1 MIIDTTHRNNDTSLL
16 INDLVGKPFS
26 FIKTIKMK
34 GTVSKKMVIE
44 ESSENM
50 KDYLNSIFDATYA
63 NIELRPLGIL
73 VGIIKGFTN
82 FTWVIPYYQLVIYK
96 GDYSSLYAQGR
107 FIRFRKDESF
117 DNSKPFLHKLIK
129 LKARYESKYDFLNF
143 K

>member
-1 MIIDTTHRNNDTSLL
+1 MILDTTHRNNDTSLL
-16 INDLVGKPFS
+16 INDIVGKPFS
-26 FIKTIKMK
+26 FLKTIKMK

-44 ESSENM
+44 ESSDNM
-50 KDYLNSIFDATYA
+50 KDYLNNIFDATYA

-73 VGIIKGFTN
+73 VRIIKGLTN
-82 FTWVIPYYQLVIYK
+82 FTWVIPYYQLVMYK

-107 FIRFRKDESF
+107 FIRFRKDGSF
-117 DNSKPFLHKLIK
+117 ENSKSFLHKLMK

>member
-1 MIIDTTHRNNDTSLL
+1 MILETSHRNKDISLL

-34 GTVSKKMVIE
+34 GTVSKRMVIE
-44 ESSENM
+44 ESSDNM
-50 KDYLNSIFDATYA
+50 KDYLNSTFDATYA

-73 VGIIKGFTN
+73 VRIIKGTIN
-82 FTWVIPYYQLVIYK
+82 FTWVIPFYQLVIYK

-107 FIRFRKDESF
+107 FVRFRKDGAFEQ
-117 DNSKPFLHKLIK
+117 SKPLLLKLMRQ
-129 LKARYESKYDFLNF
+129 KAKYESKYDFLNF

>member
-1 MIIDTTHRNNDTSLL
+1 MILDTTHRDNDTSLL

-26 FIKTIKMK
+26 FLKTIKMK

-44 ESSENM
+44 ESSDNM
-50 KDYLNSIFDATYA
+50 KGYLNSIFDATYA

-73 VGIIKGFTN
+73 VRIFKGLTN

-117 DNSKPFLHKLIK
+117 ETSKPFLLKLIK
-129 LKARYESKYDFLNF
+129 LKASYESKYDFLNF

>member
-1 MIIDTTHRNNDTSLL
+1 MILDTTHRNNDTSLL

-26 FIKTIKMK
+26 FLKTIKMK

-44 ESSENM
+44 ESSDNM
-50 KDYLNSIFDATYA
+50 KDYLNSTFDATYA

-73 VGIIKGFTN
+73 VRIIKGITN
-82 FTWVIPYYQLVIYK
+82 FTWVIPYYQLVMYK

-117 DNSKPFLHKLIK
+117 ENSRSFLHKLMK